1 MLITHYMFLNLN
13 SRTTKTINSK
23 KMKLKAVPKLLYN
36 RTTNQHKR
44 EKRGRETYWP
54 SCFLLDTPPLPKYLF
69 SSLAW
74 GESQRVTVD
83 AVATSADSEAT
94 KEMCNKYKTYKKLHP
109 YTLKHWWLTR
119 PRRKRSITIFVPIIT
134 FPRKLKLIFRQVSSA
149 EQNYTRENSFRP
161 LKFWPGALHA
171 SCGFGIKCDARSV
184 DGSCKMNFIPLYLLF
199 PSIILLFLYL
209 LYFHSPY
216 FHSPHTHT
224 PKYIRAFSTYTT
236 TPYSLQAY
244 RKTCNLI
251 IFLRQ
256 PLRGDSSQ
264 ASAMTTTHS
273 ILHGS
278 YMYITYP
285 LGSIILALLIIWPL
299 ICLFLVIVFLLLLLL
314 VLPLQ
319 MEPYDVVSIDSI
331 LSTSSPL
338 SSIPNVFCVPQSS

>member
-94 KEMCNKYKTYKKLHP
+94 KEMCNKYKTLYKKLHP

-264 ASAMTTTHS
+264 FCHDYYSLNFAWFLHVYYLPTWIYNFGSSHHMTPNLSLLSHCVSPASPIS
-273 ILHGS
+273 IATANGTLWCRFYWFH
-278 YMYITYP
+278 P
-285 LGSIILALLIIWPL
+285 LYFIPFII
-299 ICLFLVIVFLLLLLL
+299 
-314 VLPLQ
+314 
-319 MEPYDVVSIDSI
+319 YS
-331 LSTSSPL
+331 
-338 SSIPNVFCVPQSS
+338 